1 MPTMY
6 WEEDARCR
14 RYDPEIFFA
23 PKATAERRAKAIC
36 GRCPVRG
43 DCLSFALEYRVPVG
57 VWGWM
62 NGRERRRLLRA
73 EVRGS
78 DRRLTLPEM
87 SATA

>member
-1 MPTMY
+1 MPNMY

-43 DCLSFALEYRVPVG
+43 DCLSFALENRVQFG
-57 VWGWM
+57 IWGGM
-62 NGRERRRLLRA
+62 NGRERTRLLRA

-78 DRRLTLPEM
+78 DLLVTLPEM